1 MGGLCFFLGLK
12 DGDQLGTQSVAL
24 VLVAQA
30 RKAQRGGGNQLLRH
44 ALVGGQPDV
53 GEVGAQLPA
62 TNFLRDVVFLLAAER
77 KDAGHSLL
85 HGVVVIVTHL
95 ALAVFKGALAGLPVC
110 EKQIG
115 PGVACGFQPGL
126 HFGAGAGAGQ
136 RGGLLCL
143 TGLVNPQLGQ
153 RGHALLVI
161 QAGGIGQGVVTHGH
175 IGQTALEVQIQH
187 AQ

>member
-1 MGGLCFFLGLK
+1 M
-12 DGDQLGTQSVAL
+12 
-24 VLVAQA
+24 
-30 RKAQRGGGNQLLRH
+30 
-44 ALVGGQPDV
+44 
-53 GEVGAQLPA
+53 
-62 TNFLRDVVFLLAAER
+62 VFLQAAER
-77 KDAGHSLL
+77 KHAGHSLL

-136 RGGLLCL
+136 RGSLLCL

-175 IGQTALEVQIQH
+175 IGQAALEVQIQH
-187 AQ
+187 AQRFLCGRAEGAGRQHIAAALRQIVCRVGRAYGHARATGQQGSEQTTHEGARQKGRQHRLRV